1 VAVQV
6 RELIGLVV
14 YQNED
19 RVFRTKKRIKAVTR
33 GHQDFLSLPLW
44 TATGFTGDMRQRAT
58 LPGLNLLFLLVV
70 R

>member
-6 RELIGLVV
+6 RELVRLVV
-14 YQNED
+14 DQNEY
-19 RVFRTKKRIKAVTR
+19 RVFGAKKRIKAVTR

-44 TATGFTGDMRQRAT
+44 TAMGSRGDMRRRAT
-58 LPGLNLLFLLVV
+58 LPCRNLLFLWVM